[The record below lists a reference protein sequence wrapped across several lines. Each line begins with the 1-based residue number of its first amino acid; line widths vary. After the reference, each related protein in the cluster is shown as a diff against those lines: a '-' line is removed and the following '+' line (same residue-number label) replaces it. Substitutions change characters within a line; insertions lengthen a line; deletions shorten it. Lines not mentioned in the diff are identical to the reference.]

1 MLNDQEILAMNSPR
15 RLVGGPYV
23 VVRSNDFWAVVALD
37 YDKEPR
43 LGIRW
48 IDDEIGTPQSHG
60 FPTWFI
66 VPPDFNEMFIWELH
80 VDVKRACAIYDFL
93 NGRIDGE
100 TLKSLYNE

>member
-1 MLNDQEILAMNSPR
+1 MKDSEILAMNSPR

-23 VVRSNDFWAVVALD
+23 VVRSTEYWAVVALD

-66 VPPDFNEMFIWELH
+66 VPPDLNKMFIGGLQVEA
-80 VDVKRACAIYDFL
+80 KRACAICDFL
-93 NGRIDGE
+93 NGKIDGE
-100 TLKSLYNE
+100 TLKSLCNE